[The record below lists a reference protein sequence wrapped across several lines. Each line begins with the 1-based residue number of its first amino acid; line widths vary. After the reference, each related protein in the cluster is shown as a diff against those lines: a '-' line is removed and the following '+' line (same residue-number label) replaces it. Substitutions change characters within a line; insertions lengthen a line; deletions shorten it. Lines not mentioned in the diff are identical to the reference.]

1 MKKMNRGTLFVVTG
15 PSGTGK
21 GTVLH
26 QVLEDL
32 EDVVMSV
39 SATTR
44 QPRAGEVHGV
54 HYYFLTREEFEAG
67 IAEGNFLE
75 HAQYVENFYG
85 TLARP
90 VEENLALGR
99 DVILEIEVKG
109 ALQVQQKRPDAVLI
123 FIAPPSFEELERRLV
138 GRGTES
144 LEKIQKRLTTAKEEM
159 EQMDR
164 FDYVVVNDE
173 VHKAA
178 KELEQIVRL
187 YRNTEMIRG

>member
-44 QPRAGEVHGV
+44 QPREGEVHGV